1 MAQKVLSCRI
11 DVRDNFT
18 TSLNKLTQNIK
29 KSEQAFNKFS
39 NSLDK
44 ATNKIVTNINRI
56 NTKLTAMQ
64 QKTNSVASNISNA
77 SLRQANTMQQNQE
90 RVIGNIEKRYQEM
103 ERRIIRSL
111 NNINSNSNNT
121 LNGGN
126 GNNNGGNNTTNR
138 NSGGQNGDFNNM
150 LGQLLSG
157 NFGSI
162 IGKLSIIGG
171 AITGV
176 TAIAKSISASLDT
189 GFDILNKATG
199 NLFSYDGIQEAMR
212 ESMEF
217 ETGRQK
223 LDLFYNDK
231 GLEEY
236 NIATKVA
243 NDTFASESQTIEI
256 VSKLGQLGVSVNENQ
271 LRNLIDVAGTRPSV
285 STEHI
290 GLAMQEALEGRVAML
305 KLYGINNAK
314 LQEFYKELKKSD
326 PSKYKELKGAL
337 NKKGTAGDPQKYF
350 DLVNAYIEQS
360 PMHNYADKY
369 METVQGKLERLSGI
383 IQKAKAEIMGIDTST
398 GLAKK
403 NGAFEA
409 FSKAVDTLKNKLD
422 DPTMQAKFETIG
434 EGFAKAIGS
443 IADSVIYLLDNINW
457 EEFAKNIKEVGQS
470 IADII
475 KRLSDSGVLKQFADT
490 LPTNTKKIINNQ
502 VIKAETEVKTQND
515 LVNGDL
521 FGYVGDKV
529 NGIGDRIINFF
540 NPEAYEESK
549 KEIYTDADLKNMI
562 AYAHMA
568 NKITTEQEN
577 ELANLVKNDNV
588 EKYEI
593 HIGQINANN
602 FNEILE
608 SIKQASKNRK

>member
-1 MAQKVLSCRI
+1 MAQKVLSCKI

-199 NLFSYDGIQEAMR
+199 NLFSYDGIQEAMK

-223 LDLFYNDK
+223 LDLFYKDK

-337 NKKGTAGDPQKYF
+337 NKKGTAGDSKKYF

-383 IQKAKAEIMGIDTST
+383 ILKAKAEIMGIDTST

-540 NPEAYEESK
+540 NPEAYEDSK

>member
-1 MAQKVLSCRI
+1 MAQKVLSCKI

-223 LDLFYNDK
+223 LDLFYKDK

-256 VSKLGQLGVSVNENQ
+256 VSKLGQLGVSVNEKQ

-290 GLAMQEALEGRVAML
+290 GLAMQEAIDGRIAML
-305 KLYGINNAK
+305 KLYGINNSK

-337 NKKGTAGDPQKYF
+337 NKKGTAGDSKKYF

-383 IQKAKAEIMGIDTST
+383 IQKAKAEIMGIDTNT

-403 NGAFEA
+403 NGAFES

-540 NPEAYEESK
+540 NPEAYEDSK

>member
-1 MAQKVLSCRI
+1 MAQKVLSCKI

-199 NLFSYDGIQEAMR
+199 NLFSYDGIQEAMK

-256 VSKLGQLGVSVNENQ
+256 VSKLGQIGVSVNEKQ

-337 NKKGTAGDPQKYF
+337 NKKGTAGDSKKYF

-540 NPEAYEESK
+540 NPEAYEDSK

-608 SIKQASKNRK
+608 SIKQASKNRR

>member
-199 NLFSYDGIQEAMR
+199 NLFSYDGIQEAMK

-256 VSKLGQLGVSVNENQ
+256 VSKLGQLGVSVNEKQ

-337 NKKGTAGDPQKYF
+337 NKKGTAGDSKKYF

-540 NPEAYEESK
+540 NPEAYEDSK

>member
-90 RVIGNIEKRYQEM
+90 RVIGNIERRYQEM
-103 ERRIIRSL
+103 ERRIIRNL
-111 NNINSNSNNT
+111 NNINSNSNNI
-121 LNGGN
+121 LNGSN

-199 NLFSYDGIQEAMR
+199 NLFSYDGIQEAMK

-223 LDLFYNDK
+223 LDLFYKDK

-256 VSKLGQLGVSVNENQ
+256 VSKLGQIGVSVNEKQ

-337 NKKGTAGDPQKYF
+337 NKKGTAGDSQKYF

-540 NPEAYEESK
+540 NPEAYEDSK